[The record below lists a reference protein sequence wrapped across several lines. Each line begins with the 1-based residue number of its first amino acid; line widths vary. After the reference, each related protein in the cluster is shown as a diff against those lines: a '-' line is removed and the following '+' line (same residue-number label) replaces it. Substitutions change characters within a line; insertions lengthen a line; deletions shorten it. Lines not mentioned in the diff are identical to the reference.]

1 MSTDL
6 AQSPKWDEDR
16 TKVDL
21 GHPRAAYPH
30 PSDLNFVE
38 AAKSDG
44 PVGRYL
50 PGKWSWGPAKGRSS
64 LGLESQLFI
73 GGNTDIGSAS
83 SRSSR

>member
-21 GHPRAAYPH
+21 NHPRAAYPH

-38 AAKSDG
+38 AAKSADG

-50 PGKWSWGPAKGRSS
+50 PGKWSWGPARPS
-64 LGLESQLFI
+64 F
-73 GGNTDIGSAS
+73 DW
-83 SRSSR
+83 

>member
-21 GHPRAAYPH
+21 DRSRAAYP
-30 PSDLNFVE
+30 SDSNFVE
-38 AAKSDG
+38 AAKSADG

-50 PGKWSWGPAKGRSS
+50 PGKWSWRPAKSS
-64 LGLESQLFI
+64 F
-73 GGNTDIGSAS
+73 DW
-83 SRSSR
+83 